1 MNIFIFEMKGN
12 IKSILIWA
20 SAVPFFLFLYMAFF
34 PSLAASPDSFNS
46 IMEEFPAEVMALM
59 GINPDLPMM
68 TIMGYFS
75 LTMSFVMIPVAI
87 QASNYGFNILS
98 VEEKFDRKR
107 AQVNAPRTCDIDIV
121 DFNGEVINILNKN
134 ISLEIPHP
142 RLEKRSFVL
151 YPIREIDKNWK
162 SPLSGKKIDQ
172 LIENLDAETKK
183 NITII

>member
-1 MNIFIFEMKGN
+1 MILLSLGSNLPSKFGDSKNTILKCYEFFN
-12 IKSILIWA
+12 NNDIKILKKSSFYETFAIPNK
-20 SAVPFFLFLYMAFF
+20 SDPKFVNSVISVETRF
-34 PSLAASPDSFNS
+34 SP
-46 IMEEFPAEVMALM
+46 EEL
-59 GINPDLPMM
+59 IK
-68 TIMGYFS
+68 Y
-75 LTMSFVMIPVAI
+75 
-87 QASNYGFNILS
+87 ILK

-107 AQVNAPRTCDIDIV
+107 GQINAPRTCDIDIV
-121 DFNGEVINILNKN
+121 DFNSEIINIFNKN

-142 RLEKRSFVL
+142 RLEQRSFVL

>member
-1 MNIFIFEMKGN
+1 MILLSLGSNLPSKFGDSKNTILKCYEFFNNSDIKILKKSSFYESIAIPNKLDPKFINSVISVETKFSAEEL
-12 IKSILIWA
+12 IKYIL
-20 SAVPFFLFLYMAFF
+20 
-34 PSLAASPDSFNS
+34 N
-46 IMEEFPAEVMALM
+46 
-59 GINPDLPMM
+59 
-68 TIMGYFS
+68 
-75 LTMSFVMIPVAI
+75 
-87 QASNYGFNILS
+87 

-107 AQVNAPRTCDIDIV
+107 EQINAPRTCDIDIV
-121 DFNGEVINILNKN
+121 DFNGEIINIFNKN

-142 RLEKRSFVL
+142 RLEQRSFVL

>member
-1 MNIFIFEMKGN
+1 MILLSLGSNLPSKFGDSKNTILKCYEFFN
-12 IKSILIWA
+12 NNDIKILKKSSFYETFAIPNK
-20 SAVPFFLFLYMAFF
+20 SDPKFVNSVISVETRF
-34 PSLAASPDSFNS
+34 SP
-46 IMEEFPAEVMALM
+46 EEL
-59 GINPDLPMM
+59 IK
-68 TIMGYFS
+68 Y
-75 LTMSFVMIPVAI
+75 
-87 QASNYGFNILS
+87 ILK

-107 AQVNAPRTCDIDIV
+107 EQINAPRTCDIDIL
-121 DFNGEVINILNKN
+121 DFNGQIINIFNKN

-142 RLEKRSFVL
+142 RLEQRSFVL

>member
-1 MNIFIFEMKGN
+1 MILLSLGSNLPSKFGDSKKTLLKCYEFFNNSEVKILK
-12 IKSILIWA
+12 KS
-20 SAVPFFLFLYMAFF
+20 
-34 PSLAASPDSFNS
+34 SFYES
-46 IMEEFPAEVMALM
+46 
-59 GINPDLPMM
+59 
-68 TIMGYFS
+68 
-75 LTMSFVMIPVAI
+75 VAI
-87 QASNYGFNILS
+87 PNKSDPKFINSVISIETKFSPEELIKYILS

-121 DFNGEVINILNKN
+121 DFNGELINILNKN

-162 SPLSGKKIDQ
+162 SPLSGKYIDQ
-172 LIENLDAETKK
+172 LIENLDTETKK

>member
-1 MNIFIFEMKGN
+1 MILLSLGSNLPSKFGDSKNTILKCYEFFN
-12 IKSILIWA
+12 NNDIKILKKSSFYETFAIPNKSDPKFVNSVISVETKF
-20 SAVPFFLFLYMAFF
+20 SA
-34 PSLAASPDSFNS
+34 
-46 IMEEFPAEVMALM
+46 EEL
-59 GINPDLPMM
+59 IK
-68 TIMGYFS
+68 Y
-75 LTMSFVMIPVAI
+75 
-87 QASNYGFNILS
+87 ILK

-107 AQVNAPRTCDIDIV
+107 EQINAPRTCDIDIL
-121 DFNGEVINILNKN
+121 DFNSKIINIFNKN

-142 RLEKRSFVL
+142 RLEQRSFVL

>member
-1 MNIFIFEMKGN
+1 MILLSLGSNLPSKFGDSKNTILKCYEFFN
-12 IKSILIWA
+12 NNDIKILKKSSFYETFAIPNKSDPKFVNSVISVETKF
-20 SAVPFFLFLYMAFF
+20 SAEQLIKY
-34 PSLAASPDSFNS
+34 
-46 IMEEFPAEVMALM
+46 
-59 GINPDLPMM
+59 
-68 TIMGYFS
+68 
-75 LTMSFVMIPVAI
+75 
-87 QASNYGFNILS
+87 ILK

-107 AQVNAPRTCDIDIV
+107 EQINAPRTCDIDIL
-121 DFNGEVINILNKN
+121 DFNSEIINIFNKN

-142 RLEKRSFVL
+142 RLEQRSFVL

>member
-1 MNIFIFEMKGN
+1 MILLSLGSNLPSKFGDSKNTILKCYEFFN
-12 IKSILIWA
+12 NNDIKILKKSSFYETFAIPNK
-20 SAVPFFLFLYMAFF
+20 SDPKFVNSVISVETRF
-34 PSLAASPDSFNS
+34 SP
-46 IMEEFPAEVMALM
+46 EEL
-59 GINPDLPMM
+59 IK
-68 TIMGYFS
+68 Y
-75 LTMSFVMIPVAI
+75 
-87 QASNYGFNILS
+87 ILK

-107 AQVNAPRTCDIDIV
+107 EQINAPRTCDIDIL
-121 DFNGEVINILNKN
+121 DFNSEIINIFNKN

-142 RLEKRSFVL
+142 RVEQRSFVL

>member
-1 MNIFIFEMKGN
+1 MILLSLGSNLPSKFGDSKNTILKCYEFFN
-12 IKSILIWA
+12 NNDIKILKKSSFYETFAIPNK
-20 SAVPFFLFLYMAFF
+20 SDPKFVNSVISVETRF
-34 PSLAASPDSFNS
+34 SPDEL
-46 IMEEFPAEVMALM
+46 IK
-59 GINPDLPMM
+59 
-68 TIMGYFS
+68 Y
-75 LTMSFVMIPVAI
+75 
-87 QASNYGFNILS
+87 ILK

-107 AQVNAPRTCDIDIV
+107 EQINAPRTCDIDIV
-121 DFNGEVINILNKN
+121 DFNSEIINIFNKN

-142 RLEKRSFVL
+142 RLEQRSFVL

>member
-1 MNIFIFEMKGN
+1 VETRFSPEEL
-12 IKSILIWA
+12 IKYILK
-20 SAVPFFLFLYMAFF
+20 
-34 PSLAASPDSFNS
+34 
-46 IMEEFPAEVMALM
+46 
-59 GINPDLPMM
+59 
-68 TIMGYFS
+68 
-75 LTMSFVMIPVAI
+75 
-87 QASNYGFNILS
+87 

-107 AQVNAPRTCDIDIV
+107 EQINAPRTCDIDIV
-121 DFNGEVINILNKN
+121 DFNSKIINIFNKN

-142 RLEKRSFVL
+142 RLEQRSFVL

>member
-1 MNIFIFEMKGN
+1 MILLSLGSNLPSKFGDSKNTILKCYEFFNNNDIKILKKSSFFETFAIPNKSDPKFVN
-12 IKSILIWA
+12 SVISVETRFSAEELIKYILK
-20 SAVPFFLFLYMAFF
+20 
-34 PSLAASPDSFNS
+34 
-46 IMEEFPAEVMALM
+46 
-59 GINPDLPMM
+59 
-68 TIMGYFS
+68 
-75 LTMSFVMIPVAI
+75 
-87 QASNYGFNILS
+87 

-107 AQVNAPRTCDIDIV
+107 EQINAPRTCDIDIL
-121 DFNGEVINILNKN
+121 DFNSEIINIFNKN

-142 RLEKRSFVL
+142 RLEQRSFVL

>member
-1 MNIFIFEMKGN
+1 MILLSLGSNLPSKFGDSKKTLLKCYEFFNNSNVKILK
-12 IKSILIWA
+12 KS
-20 SAVPFFLFLYMAFF
+20 
-34 PSLAASPDSFNS
+34 SFYES
-46 IMEEFPAEVMALM
+46 
-59 GINPDLPMM
+59 
-68 TIMGYFS
+68 
-75 LTMSFVMIPVAI
+75 VAI
-87 QASNYGFNILS
+87 PNKSDPKFINSVISIETKFSPEELIKYILS

-151 YPIREIDKNWK
+151 YPIREIDQNWK
-162 SPLSGKKIDQ
+162 SPLSGKYIDQ
-172 LIENLDAETKK
+172 LIENLDTETKK

>member
-1 MNIFIFEMKGN
+1 MILLSLGSNLPSKFGDSKNTILKCYEFFN
-12 IKSILIWA
+12 NNDIKIIKKSSFYKTFAIPNKSDPKFVNSVISVETRFSPEELIKYILK
-20 SAVPFFLFLYMAFF
+20 
-34 PSLAASPDSFNS
+34 
-46 IMEEFPAEVMALM
+46 
-59 GINPDLPMM
+59 
-68 TIMGYFS
+68 
-75 LTMSFVMIPVAI
+75 
-87 QASNYGFNILS
+87 

-107 AQVNAPRTCDIDIV
+107 EQINAPRTCDIDIV
-121 DFNGEVINILNKN
+121 DFNSEIINIFNKN

-142 RLEKRSFVL
+142 RLEQRSFVL

>member
-1 MNIFIFEMKGN
+1 MILLSLGSNLPSKFGDSKNTILKCYEFFN
-12 IKSILIWA
+12 NNDIKILKKSSFYETFAIPNK
-20 SAVPFFLFLYMAFF
+20 SDPKFVNSVISVETRF
-34 PSLAASPDSFNS
+34 SPEQL
-46 IMEEFPAEVMALM
+46 IK
-59 GINPDLPMM
+59 
-68 TIMGYFS
+68 Y
-75 LTMSFVMIPVAI
+75 
-87 QASNYGFNILS
+87 ILK

-107 AQVNAPRTCDIDIV
+107 EQINAPRTCDIDIV
-121 DFNGEVINILNKN
+121 DFNSKIINIFNKN

-142 RLEKRSFVL
+142 RLEQRSFVL

>member
-1 MNIFIFEMKGN
+1 MILLSLGSNLPSKFGDSKNTILKCYEFFNNNDIKILKKSSFYETFAIPNKSDPKFVNSVISVETKFSAEELIKYIFK
-12 IKSILIWA
+12 
-20 SAVPFFLFLYMAFF
+20 
-34 PSLAASPDSFNS
+34 
-46 IMEEFPAEVMALM
+46 
-59 GINPDLPMM
+59 
-68 TIMGYFS
+68 
-75 LTMSFVMIPVAI
+75 
-87 QASNYGFNILS
+87 

-107 AQVNAPRTCDIDIV
+107 EQINAPRTCDIDIV
-121 DFNGEVINILNKN
+121 DFNSEIINIFNKN

-142 RLEKRSFVL
+142 RLEQRSFVL

>member
-1 MNIFIFEMKGN
+1 VIVKKTLLKCYEFFNNSDVKILK
-12 IKSILIWA
+12 KS
-20 SAVPFFLFLYMAFF
+20 
-34 PSLAASPDSFNS
+34 SFYES
-46 IMEEFPAEVMALM
+46 
-59 GINPDLPMM
+59 
-68 TIMGYFS
+68 
-75 LTMSFVMIPVAI
+75 VAI
-87 QASNYGFNILS
+87 PNKSDPKFINSVISIETKFSPEELIKYILS

-162 SPLSGKKIDQ
+162 SPLSGKYIDQ
-172 LIENLDAETKK
+172 LIENLDTETKK

>member
-1 MNIFIFEMKGN
+1 MILLSLGSNLPSKFGDSKKTLLKCYEFFNNSDVKILK
-12 IKSILIWA
+12 KS
-20 SAVPFFLFLYMAFF
+20 
-34 PSLAASPDSFNS
+34 SFYES
-46 IMEEFPAEVMALM
+46 
-59 GINPDLPMM
+59 
-68 TIMGYFS
+68 
-75 LTMSFVMIPVAI
+75 VAI
-87 QASNYGFNILS
+87 PNKSDPKFINSVISIETKFSPEELIKYILS

-107 AQVNAPRTCDIDIV
+107 AQVNAPRTCDIDII

-162 SPLSGKKIDQ
+162 SPLSGKYIDQ
-172 LIENLDAETKK
+172 LIEDLDTETKK

>member
-1 MNIFIFEMKGN
+1 MILLSLGSNLPSKFGDSKKTLLKCYEFFNNSNVKILK
-12 IKSILIWA
+12 KS
-20 SAVPFFLFLYMAFF
+20 
-34 PSLAASPDSFNS
+34 SFYES
-46 IMEEFPAEVMALM
+46 
-59 GINPDLPMM
+59 
-68 TIMGYFS
+68 
-75 LTMSFVMIPVAI
+75 VAI
-87 QASNYGFNILS
+87 PNKSDPKFINSVISIETKFSPEELIKYILS

-121 DFNGEVINILNKN
+121 DFNGEVINILNNN

-162 SPLSGKKIDQ
+162 SPLSGKYIDQ
-172 LIENLDAETKK
+172 LIENLDTETKK

>member
-1 MNIFIFEMKGN
+1 MILLSLGSNLPSKFGDSKNTILKCYEFFN
-12 IKSILIWA
+12 NNDIKIIKKSSFYKTFAIPNKSDPKFVNSVISVETRFSPEELIKYILK
-20 SAVPFFLFLYMAFF
+20 
-34 PSLAASPDSFNS
+34 
-46 IMEEFPAEVMALM
+46 
-59 GINPDLPMM
+59 
-68 TIMGYFS
+68 
-75 LTMSFVMIPVAI
+75 
-87 QASNYGFNILS
+87 

-107 AQVNAPRTCDIDIV
+107 EQINAPRTCDIDIV
-121 DFNGEVINILNKN
+121 DFNSKIINIFNKN

-142 RLEKRSFVL
+142 RLEQRSFVL

>member
-1 MNIFIFEMKGN
+1 MILLSLGSNLPSKFGDSKNTILKCYEFFN
-12 IKSILIWA
+12 NNDIKILKKSSFYETFAIPNK
-20 SAVPFFLFLYMAFF
+20 SDPKFVNSVISVETRF
-34 PSLAASPDSFNS
+34 SP
-46 IMEEFPAEVMALM
+46 EEL
-59 GINPDLPMM
+59 IK
-68 TIMGYFS
+68 Y
-75 LTMSFVMIPVAI
+75 
-87 QASNYGFNILS
+87 ILK

-107 AQVNAPRTCDIDIV
+107 EQINAPRTCDIDIV
-121 DFNGEVINILNKN
+121 DFNSEIINIFNEN

-142 RLEKRSFVL
+142 RLEQRSFVL

>member
-1 MNIFIFEMKGN
+1 MILLSLGSNLPSKFGDSKNTILKCYEFFN
-12 IKSILIWA
+12 NNDIKILKKSSFYETFAIPNKSDPKFVNSVISVQTKF
-20 SAVPFFLFLYMAFF
+20 SA
-34 PSLAASPDSFNS
+34 
-46 IMEEFPAEVMALM
+46 EEL
-59 GINPDLPMM
+59 IK
-68 TIMGYFS
+68 Y
-75 LTMSFVMIPVAI
+75 
-87 QASNYGFNILS
+87 ILK

-107 AQVNAPRTCDIDIV
+107 EQINAPRTCDIDIL
-121 DFNGEVINILNKN
+121 DFNSEIINIFNKN

-142 RLEKRSFVL
+142 RLEQRSFVL

>member
-1 MNIFIFEMKGN
+1 MILLSLGSNLPSKFGDSKNTILKCYEFFN
-12 IKSILIWA
+12 NNDIKILKKSSFYETFAIPNK
-20 SAVPFFLFLYMAFF
+20 SDPKFVNSVISVETRFL
-34 PSLAASPDSFNS
+34 P
-46 IMEEFPAEVMALM
+46 EEL
-59 GINPDLPMM
+59 IK
-68 TIMGYFS
+68 Y
-75 LTMSFVMIPVAI
+75 
-87 QASNYGFNILS
+87 ILK

-107 AQVNAPRTCDIDIV
+107 EQINAPRTCDIDIV
-121 DFNGEVINILNKN
+121 DFNSEIINIFNKN

-142 RLEKRSFVL
+142 RLEQRSFVL

>member
-1 MNIFIFEMKGN
+1 MILLSLGSNLPSKFGDSKKTLLKCYEFFNNSDVKILK
-12 IKSILIWA
+12 KS
-20 SAVPFFLFLYMAFF
+20 
-34 PSLAASPDSFNS
+34 SFYES
-46 IMEEFPAEVMALM
+46 
-59 GINPDLPMM
+59 
-68 TIMGYFS
+68 
-75 LTMSFVMIPVAI
+75 VAI
-87 QASNYGFNILS
+87 PNKSDPKFINSVISIETKFSPEELITYILS
-98 VEEKFDRKR
+98 IEEKFDRKR

-162 SPLSGKKIDQ
+162 SPLSGKYIDQ
-172 LIENLDAETKK
+172 LIENLDVETKK

>member
-1 MNIFIFEMKGN
+1 MILLSLGSNLPSKFGDSKNTILKCYEFFN
-12 IKSILIWA
+12 NNDIKILKKSSFYETFAIPNK
-20 SAVPFFLFLYMAFF
+20 SDPKFVNSVISVETRF
-34 PSLAASPDSFNS
+34 SP
-46 IMEEFPAEVMALM
+46 EEL
-59 GINPDLPMM
+59 IK
-68 TIMGYFS
+68 Y
-75 LTMSFVMIPVAI
+75 
-87 QASNYGFNILS
+87 ILK

-107 AQVNAPRTCDIDIV
+107 EQINAPRTCDIDIV
-121 DFNGEVINILNKN
+121 DFNSEIINVFNKN

-142 RLEKRSFVL
+142 RLEQRSFVL

>member
-1 MNIFIFEMKGN
+1 MILLSLGSNLPSKFGDSKNTILKCYEFFN
-12 IKSILIWA
+12 NNDIKILKKSSFYETFAIPNK
-20 SAVPFFLFLYMAFF
+20 SDPKFVNSVISVETRF
-34 PSLAASPDSFNS
+34 SP
-46 IMEEFPAEVMALM
+46 EEL
-59 GINPDLPMM
+59 IK
-68 TIMGYFS
+68 Y
-75 LTMSFVMIPVAI
+75 
-87 QASNYGFNILS
+87 ILK

-107 AQVNAPRTCDIDIV
+107 EQINAPRTCDIDIV
-121 DFNGEVINILNKN
+121 DFNSKIINIFNKN

-142 RLEKRSFVL
+142 RLEERSFVL

>member
-1 MNIFIFEMKGN
+1 MILLSLGSNLPSKFGDSKNTILKCYEFFNNNDIKILKKSSFFETFAIPNKSDPKFVN
-12 IKSILIWA
+12 SVISIETKFSPEELIK
-20 SAVPFFLFLYMAFF
+20 Y
-34 PSLAASPDSFNS
+34 
-46 IMEEFPAEVMALM
+46 
-59 GINPDLPMM
+59 
-68 TIMGYFS
+68 
-75 LTMSFVMIPVAI
+75 
-87 QASNYGFNILS
+87 ILS

-162 SPLSGKKIDQ
+162 SPLSGKYIDQ
-172 LIENLDAETKK
+172 LIENLDTETKK

>member
-1 MNIFIFEMKGN
+1 MYSAEEL
-12 IKSILIWA
+12 IKYILK
-20 SAVPFFLFLYMAFF
+20 
-34 PSLAASPDSFNS
+34 
-46 IMEEFPAEVMALM
+46 
-59 GINPDLPMM
+59 
-68 TIMGYFS
+68 
-75 LTMSFVMIPVAI
+75 
-87 QASNYGFNILS
+87 

-107 AQVNAPRTCDIDIV
+107 EQINAPRTCDIDIV
-121 DFNGEVINILNKN
+121 DFNSEIINIFNKN

-142 RLEKRSFVL
+142 RLEQRSFVL

>member
-1 MNIFIFEMKGN
+1 MILLSLGSNLPSKFGDSKNTILKCYEFFN
-12 IKSILIWA
+12 NNDIKILKKSSFYETFAIPNK
-20 SAVPFFLFLYMAFF
+20 SDPKFVNSVISVETRF
-34 PSLAASPDSFNS
+34 SP
-46 IMEEFPAEVMALM
+46 EEL
-59 GINPDLPMM
+59 IK
-68 TIMGYFS
+68 Y
-75 LTMSFVMIPVAI
+75 
-87 QASNYGFNILS
+87 ILK

-107 AQVNAPRTCDIDIV
+107 EQINAPRTCDIDIV
-121 DFNGEVINILNKN
+121 DFNSEIINIFNKN

-142 RLEKRSFVL
+142 RLEERSFVL

>member
-1 MNIFIFEMKGN
+1 MILLSLGSNLPSKFGDSKNTILKCYEFFN
-12 IKSILIWA
+12 NNDIKILKKSSFYETFAIPNK
-20 SAVPFFLFLYMAFF
+20 SDPKFVNSVISVETRF
-34 PSLAASPDSFNS
+34 SP
-46 IMEEFPAEVMALM
+46 EER
-59 GINPDLPMM
+59 IK
-68 TIMGYFS
+68 Y
-75 LTMSFVMIPVAI
+75 
-87 QASNYGFNILS
+87 ILK

-107 AQVNAPRTCDIDIV
+107 EQINAPRTCDIDIV
-121 DFNGEVINILNKN
+121 DFNSEIINIFNKN

-142 RLEKRSFVL
+142 RLEQRSFVL